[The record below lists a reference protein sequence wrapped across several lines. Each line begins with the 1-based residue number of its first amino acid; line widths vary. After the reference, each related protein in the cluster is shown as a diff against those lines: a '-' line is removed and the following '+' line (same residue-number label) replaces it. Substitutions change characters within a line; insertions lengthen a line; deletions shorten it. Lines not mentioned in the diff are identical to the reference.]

1 MVEIDL
7 EQVVERALARA
18 AAMRRLP
25 ESTYR
30 VQFHKG
36 FTFRDAAAI
45 VPYLAELGVTHL
57 YASPYLR
64 ATPGST
70 HGYDV
75 IDHNRLNPEV
85 GTEQD
90 YAALVEAL
98 RSHGMS
104 HVLDTVPNHV
114 GVA

>member
-1 MVEIDL
+1 MDEIDDL
-7 EQVVERALARA
+7 FRLARDRA
-18 AAMRRLP
+18 GSLRRLP

-36 FTFRDAAAI
+36 FTFRDAAAF

-64 ATPGST
+64 AVPGST

-85 GTEQD
+85 GGDED
-90 YAALVEAL
+90 YTAFLDAL
-98 RSHGMS
+98 RGS
-104 HVLDTVPNHV
+104 
-114 GVA
+114 